1 MAFQEY
7 DVTASIQKMT
17 ARQLRLYIS
26 RAAEEANK
34 RIESSKDIPVYMQDI
49 ITDERLKG
57 HISQDGNFLKGTS
70 FMNKQ
75 QMQDYAKQLR
85 DFNFMD
91 TSSKYAKDTDYKE
104 NKDRYESFVRERL
117 KDPQSRAYWEKY
129 VGKNGRILKKGYED
143 YKEYINTIKSLLP
156 YIEAYGYGAVKK
168 YFAMA
173 KDNFRDPDR
182 VQTVERLL
190 VNVYEENRGKGLN
203 QGELND
209 KFMLALNEYDR
220 EHFDTDEALYTY
232 DKTPKVKVKKPKKPK
247 SGNNVKVKTGK
258 KMKGE
263 TIRERQG
270 TS

>member
-26 RAAEEANK
+26 RAAEEANR
-34 RIESSKDIPVYMQDI
+34 RIETSRDIPLYMQDI

-57 HISQDGNFLKGTS
+57 HISKDGNFLKGTS
-70 FMNKQ
+70 FMDKQ

-173 KDNFRDPDR
+173 KDNFRDPNR
-182 VQTVERLL
+182 VQTVEKLL
-190 VNVYEENRGKGLN
+190 VKVYEENRGKGLN

-220 EHFDTDEALYTY
+220 EHFDSDEALYTS
-232 DKTPKVKVKKPKKPK
+232 DKTPKVKKPKKPK